1 MVIDVISWYK
11 RYREILNSD
20 IIHLRQPD
28 ARDWDGIMHINPNL
42 KEKALAMFFNPTDQE
57 MIRTIKVPLY
67 YTGLDKIAKIRE
79 QEGRSKN
86 YKIDRNYYVTL
97 EVVIPANGYNWYV
110 VE

>member
-1 MVIDVISWYK
+1 
-11 RYREILNSD
+11 
-20 IIHLRQPD
+20 
-28 ARDWDGIMHINPNL
+28 
-42 KEKALAMFFNPTDQE
+42 MFFNPTDQE

-79 QEGRSKN
+79 QGGRSKN

-97 EVVIPANGYNWYV
+97 GVVIPANGYTWYV